1 MLLIEAIDYFHS
13 LLSVKRIFDNFD
25 TETMQIFT
33 HFGRYCL
40 LLARSFSRPERY
52 RIFWKRILE
61 EIELIGLGSL
71 PIVAILSVFM
81 GAVILIQSA
90 NSFSSPWVPL
100 YAEGVTTRDSM
111 ILEFSSTI
119 ISMVL
124 AGKVGS
130 SIAGQIG
137 TMRVTEQIDAMEIM
151 GVNPPN
157 YLIFPK
163 VVAAVF
169 IFPFLV
175 VLSIG
180 LGILGGFFASVATEL
195 VSIEQYKYGIQYDYI
210 PYYLT
215 YALIKSL
222 FFAFIITTISSY
234 QGYITVG
241 GAKEVGASSTKAVV
255 YSCIVILLFDV
266 ILTQLLLSPGA

>member
-1 MLLIEAIDYFHS
+1 MRF
-13 LLSVKRIFDNFD
+13 
-25 TETMQIFT
+25 FT
-33 HFGRYCL
+33 HLGRYCL
-40 LLARSFSRPERY
+40 LLVRSFTKPERY
-52 RIFWKRILE
+52 GIFWSRIVE
-61 EIELIGLGSL
+61 EIELIGIGSL

-81 GAVILIQSA
+81 GAVMLIQAA
-90 NSFSSPWVPL
+90 NNFSSPWVPL
-100 YAEGVTTRDSM
+100 YAEGVATRDTM
-111 ILEFSSTI
+111 ILEFSPTI

-163 VVAAVF
+163 VIASLF

-175 VLSIG
+175 IISFG
-180 LGILGGFFASVATEL
+180 LGVAGGYGSAVLTGL
-195 VSIEQYKYGIQYDYI
+195 VSQEAYIYGIQYDYI
-210 PYYLT
+210 PYYMT
-215 YALIKSL
+215 YALTKSVV
-222 FFAFIITTISSY
+222 FAFIISSISSY
-234 QGYITVG
+234 QGYITTG

-255 YSCIVILLFDV
+255 YSCIAILLFDV
-266 ILTQLLLSPGA
+266 ILTQIMLTPN